1 MNAILCLVSYLVIL
15 LLACVW
21 NYGAHMNWRQR

>member
-1 MNAILCLVSYLVIL
+1 MNALTCLASYLVLL
-15 LLACVW
+15 LLACAW